1 MLVENKKPCVTYVE
15 NEFFFPGINEI
26 KNIEI
31 LKSKAFTDA
40 VKAGQL
46 VLIGEN
52 AAPISVNKAP
62 AILKREAEKV
72 VSINTMNL
80 IAAKKV
86 VASIFNRAEL
96 VKLQETDLRKGVQDA
111 ITAQIA
117 IIDAAAKDEEK
128 KDE

>member
-1 MLVENKKPCVTYVE
+1 MLVKNNKPCVTYIE
-15 NEFFFPGINEI
+15 NEFLFPGINEI

-46 VLIGEN
+46 ELIGEN
-52 AAPISVNKAP
+52 ATPISVNKAP

-86 VASIFNRAEL
+86 VTSIFNKSEL
-96 VKLQETDLRKGVQDA
+96 VKLQETDQRKGVQDA
-111 ITAQIA
+111 IVAQIA
-117 IIDAAAKDEEK
+117 IIDAAAKDEAKE
-128 KDE
+128 E

>member
-1 MLVENKKPCVTYVE
+1 MLVKNNKPCVTYIE
-15 NEFFFPGINEI
+15 NEFLFPGINEI

-40 VKAGQL
+40 VKAGL
-46 VLIGEN
+46 LELIGEN
-52 AAPISVNKAP
+52 ATPISVNKAP

-86 VASIFNRAEL
+86 VTSIFNKSEL
-96 VKLQETDLRKGVQDA
+96 VKLQETDQRKGVQDA
-111 ITAQIA
+111 IVAQIA
-117 IIDAAAKDEEK
+117 IIDAASKDEEK
-128 KDE
+128 KAE